1 MNKAP
6 PGWGGRLLDIF
17 KFLVNWLMAILDLKV
32 SWLWKYS
39 QGDFLDAIASQ
50 EMDMSVT
57 QAFPAYN
64 EGKSG
69 KLRQILNNWGKL
81 GENKGKSR

>member
-1 MNKAP
+1 
-6 PGWGGRLLDIF
+6 
-17 KFLVNWLMAILDLKV
+17 MAILNDLKV

-39 QGDFLDAIASQ
+39 QGDFLDAIASE

-69 KLRQILNNWGKL
+69 KLR
-81 GENKGKSR
+81 